1 MHSLKRFSSK
11 QAKTANLNTQAGTL
25 KVYPVYLAL
34 AVIAYAG
41 IAFLQYSL
49 KWDMLDCYLPWR
61 YFAGESIQNGIFPF
75 WNPYQHLGYPI
86 HADLRSVFYPEA
98 VIMGLFG
105 GYSVY
110 TLHFL
115 FIFYLSLA
123 GLGMYLLSG
132 HFTRHHYARLA
143 AGMVYLLSG
152 FFVSHGQEM
161 FGIIAATWIPFILHY
176 FIRLQQQLHW
186 DDLWKLAFFLFLQ
199 LSGGYQALSIM
210 LLYLLLAIFTTQ
222 AIQFT
227 VKKQWRN
234 FRKLLTMNVALAAV
248 VVISVSVLILTFLQ
262 VSPHIGRFG
271 GTSLAEAQFMPFS
284 PRSMISLLL
293 PFAAVKDTAYFDTD
307 LSMNNAYTGIL
318 FLALYILAWFRKK
331 SIFENIFWVFGLI
344 CLFAAFGKYTP
355 VREWL
360 YDHVPLMNL
369 FRMSAFFRYYFVI
382 SIILMGSAEL
392 GRLIEQP
399 AGYFR
404 KIALMIAL
412 AAIVIALLVLHARQF
427 VDFETFN
434 PLSFITGLSHT
445 LGSSTRHE
453 HMVVHGIIQLLLIV
467 LLFAA
472 LVFVK
477 KKGRGLLTVL
487 IIFTVIEMTVAVHL
501 NFHATVAGEH
511 RPKELQETLRRM
523 PEAFPLP
530 DLSIPVKA
538 NRDLKAGMHP
548 LWRNTNIFTKN
559 VSADGFNS
567 FRLDAFESFRLNQ
580 PLLFEA
586 SLENPVMFLTDQ
598 IKPISAIHDSL
609 ISPDV
614 VWVQD
619 SVYKI
624 IHQLAGIR
632 QAGDTLVLKRF
643 DPNHIVC
650 EVSSAEAQVLM
661 LMQTYYPGWQ
671 VFLNGEPV
679 PHFTANTLFIS
690 CLIPEGT
697 HTVEFRYLNKVVKV
711 AFYVS
716 YLTFALIAFA
726 IVFMTSKR
734 LKGSRKAWITTG
746 ILFAGF
752 VVMLA
757 ILLLRIITG
766 DQKRMENYR
775 QIQKHITQLNLLPES
790 TLLVLNVDAPHMMQ
804 PFVDQNNYKALYQR
818 FSRKSDILHLEE
830 SMKRLVKEHEIN
842 HLVFASYNLPH
853 GLEAEEI
860 IRKGFPNLAQSMA
873 DGKTEI
879 KVFDR
884 QQERKSLFQT
894 LNDLEQ
900 AYPHW
905 SGNLGLRDT
914 LKSHSGS
921 FSWPLDGGNPGSPA
935 LVVAFKDIN
944 VEEKF
949 RIVASAKVWLS
960 PGSDAALYLVV
971 EREGKSIW
979 RRTVRCSE
987 MIAQHQAW
995 TTVML
1000 AAEPDIQ
1007 PQADDVLK
1015 VFFWIEGDKALWLDD
1030 FGVEVYKGSK

>member
-1 MHSLKRFSSK
+1 MRPFKRFSPK
-11 QAKTANLNTQAGTL
+11 QAEPASRNTHTGTL

-41 IAFLQYSL
+41 IALLQYSL

-110 TLHFL
+110 ALHFL

-132 HFTRHHYARLA
+132 NFTRHYHARLA

-210 LLYLLLAIFTTQ
+210 LLYLLLAIFAAQ
-222 AIQFT
+222 AIQFA
-227 VKKQWRN
+227 VRKQWRN
-234 FRKLLTMNVALAAV
+234 FTKLLTMNVALAAV
-248 VVISVSVLILTFLQ
+248 VIVSVSVLIVTFLQ

-284 PRSMISLLL
+284 PRSLISLLL

-307 LSMNNAYTGIL
+307 LSMNNAYTGII
-318 FLALYILAWFRKK
+318 FLALYLLSWFRKK
-331 SIFENIFWVFGLI
+331 SILENIFWIFGLI
-344 CLFAAFGKYTP
+344 CIFAAFGRYTP

-369 FRMSAFFRYYFVI
+369 FRMSAFFRYYFLISVI
-382 SIILMGSAEL
+382 LLGSTGL

-399 AGYFR
+399 ARYFR
-404 KIALMIAL
+404 KLALMIAL
-412 AAIVIALLVLHARQF
+412 AAVAIALLVLHARQF
-427 VDFETFN
+427 VDFETFS
-434 PLSFITGLSHT
+434 PGSFIFGLKHALET
-445 LGSSTRHE
+445 STRHE
-453 HMVVHGIIQLLLIV
+453 HVIVHGIIQLLLIV

-477 KKGRGLLTVL
+477 KKGRGLLAVL
-487 IIFTVIEMTVAVHL
+487 IIFTVIEMMVAVRL
-501 NFHATVAGEH
+501 NFHVTVASDH
-511 RPKELQETLRRM
+511 KPKELQETLRKM
-523 PEAFPLP
+523 PEAFPMP
-530 DLSIPVKA
+530 DLSVPVKT

-548 LWRNTNIFTKN
+548 LWRNTNIFTKT

-567 FRLDAFESFRLNQ
+567 FRLDAFESFRLNH
-580 PLLFEA
+580 PLLFET
-586 SLENPVMFLTDQ
+586 SLENPVIFLTDQ
-598 IKPISAIHDSL
+598 IKPISAMHDTLIHPDL
-609 ISPDV
+609 I
-614 VWVQD
+614 WVQD
-619 SVYKI
+619 SVYEN
-624 IHQLAGIR
+624 IHQLSGIK
-632 QAGDTLVLKRF
+632 QDGDTIVLKKF
-643 DPNHIVC
+643 DPNHIIC
-650 EVSSAEAQVLM
+650 EVSNDEAQALV
-661 LMQTYYPGWQ
+661 LMQTDYPGWQ

-679 PHFTANTLFIS
+679 QHFTANTLFIS
-690 CLIPEGT
+690 CLIPQGT
-697 HTVEFRYLNKVVKV
+697 HTVEFRYSNKPVLL

-726 IVFMTSKR
+726 IVFLTTKR
-734 LKGSRKAWITTG
+734 MKGGRKAWLITG
-746 ILFAGF
+746 ILFAFFALF
-752 VVMLA
+752 VA
-757 ILLLRIITG
+757 ILSLRIKTG
-766 DQKRMENYR
+766 DQQRMENYR
-775 QIQKHITQLNLLPES
+775 LIEKHISGPGLQPGP
-790 TLLVLNVDAPHMMQ
+790 TLVVLNVDDPDLIK
-804 PFVDQNNYKALYQR
+804 PFIDQSNYKFLHQR
-818 FSRKSDILHLEE
+818 FSRRSDIVRFEE
-830 SMKRLVKEHEIN
+830 SLSRMAAENEISQ
-842 HLVFASYNLPH
+842 LIFASYNLPH

-860 IRKGFPNLAQSMA
+860 IRKRFPNLYKSTSK
-873 DGKTEI
+873 GKTLV
-879 KVFDR
+879 KAFDKQLSR
-884 QQERKSLFQT
+884 IPLFQS

-900 AYPHW
+900 PYLHW
-905 SGNLGLRDT
+905 SGNLSLRDSS
-914 LKSHSGS
+914 LSYSGT
-921 FSWPLDGGNPGSPA
+921 FSWRMDGRNPGSPA
-935 LVVAFKDIN
+935 LVASFGDMGVAGDI
-944 VEEKF
+944 

-960 PGSDAALYLVV
+960 PASDAALYIVV
-971 EREGKSIW
+971 EREGNSIW
-979 RRTVRCSE
+979 QRNVGCSE
-987 MIAQHQAW
+987 MINQHETW

-1000 AAEPDIQ
+1000 AAEPAFR
-1007 PQADDVLK
+1007 PLPADKLK
-1015 VFFWIEGDKALWLDD
+1015 VFFWIEGNKALWVDD
-1030 FGVEVYKGSK
+1030 FGVEVYKGSM